1 MEVKNN
7 LGHLNSYFFPED
19 WKIKPLNEVS
29 SEISDGIHTTPKYS
43 KNTDF
48 YFINGNNLLK
58 KNIII
63 TNDTLCVNYDE
74 FQKHKRNLSD
84 KTILISINGTIGNL
98 AYFKNENV
106 VLGKSAAYI
115 NLNNCVEKNFLYYV
129 LSSEGV
135 NNYFENV
142 VLGKSAAYINL
153 NNCVEKNFL
162 YYVLSSEGVNNY
174 FENESTSTTIRN
186 LSLFSLRNTPIPL
199 PPLPEQRAIAEVLS
213 DVDHLITSLDALIEK
228 KQAIKDGVMQEL
240 LSCSKRIPGCKG
252 KWIKKRLGEIGTI
265 SGSGVD
271 KKIKDNE
278 TPVRLL
284 NYMDVYNSNFITS
297 KEISQYVTSP
307 IEKIKKC
314 SIYRG
319 DIFFTP
325 SSEVPYDIA
334 NSAVAIEDILD
345 AVYSYH
351 LVRLRLFENVDWDLY
366 FRSYIFKTRFF
377 LDQAEKLCAGSGQR
391 YVISLKAFQSLEV
404 YYPEEK
410 SEQREI
416 SNVIFDLDEEM
427 KNLFLLK
434 NKNEILKQGLMQ
446 VLLTGKIRLK

>member
-98 AYFKNENV
+98 AYFKN
-106 VLGKSAAYI
+106 
-115 NLNNCVEKNFLYYV
+115 
-129 LSSEGV
+129 
-135 NNYFENV
+135 ENV

-427 KNLFLLK
+427 
-434 NKNEILKQGLMQ
+434 
-446 VLLTGKIRLK
+446 

>member
-98 AYFKNENV
+98 AYFKN
-106 VLGKSAAYI
+106 
-115 NLNNCVEKNFLYYV
+115 
-129 LSSEGV
+129 
-135 NNYFENV
+135 ENV